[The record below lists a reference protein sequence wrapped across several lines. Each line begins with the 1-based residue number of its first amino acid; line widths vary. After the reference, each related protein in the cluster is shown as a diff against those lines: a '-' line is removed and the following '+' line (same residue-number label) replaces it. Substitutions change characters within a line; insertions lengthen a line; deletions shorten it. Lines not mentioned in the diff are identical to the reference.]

1 MARLVSRCRGLIAG
15 GGPWAVFI
23 LFGAMFTVYAFHERS
38 ALSLAGASD
47 LLNNAIVLTIA
58 ASGLTLVV
66 LCGEIDLSGPGVIAV
81 TNVVVASTSAGPLG
95 SVGSLAGVL
104 AIGAAIGTLNGVLI
118 AYLGQQSLAVT
129 LGSLIVCQGAALLIL
144 AAPGGEVPEALID
157 RLTGVVVGLPAPAI
171 MLASMFLLWSLLGRS
186 AMGIR
191 LYAVGADSQAAR
203 LSGVDVA
210 ATKLFAFVTSGV
222 CYAFAGFV
230 HSAEIGSGD
239 PRVSDSFLLFMFA
252 AVSIGGTALT
262 GGRGG
267 VTGTLAGACVLTVLQ
282 KMLFSLGVADFYTYV
297 FDGLIMVLA
306 IFFGQASAL
315 LATAQRRRPA

>member
-1 MARLVSRCRGLIAG
+1 MARLIGWGRNLIAG
-15 GGPWAVFI
+15 GGPVAVFI
-23 LFGAMFTVYAFHERS
+23 LLGAMFVVYAFHEHS
-38 ALSLAGASD
+38 ALSLAGMTD

-81 TNVVVASTSAGPLG
+81 VNVMVASTSTGHLG
-95 SVGSLAGVL
+95 WVGSLIGSL
-104 AIGAAIGTLNGVLI
+104 AIGAAVGALNGGLI

-144 AAPGGEVPEALID
+144 PAQGGEVPEVLID
-157 RLTGVVVGLPAPAI
+157 GLTGTVFGFPVPAI
-171 MLASMFLLWSLLGRS
+171 LLAAIFLLWSLLRRS
-186 AMGIR
+186 ALGIR
-191 LYAVGADSQAAR
+191 IYAVGADPQAAR

-210 ATKLFAFVTSGV
+210 TTRLFAFVASGI
-222 CYAFAGFV
+222 CYSFAGFV

-239 PRVSDSFLLFMFA
+239 PRVSDSLLLFMFA
-252 AVSIGGTALT
+252 AVSIGGTALS

-267 VTGTLAGACVLTVLQ
+267 VTGTLAGACVLSVLQ

-297 FDGLIMVLA
+297 FDGLILVLA
-306 IFFGQASAL
+306 ICFGQASTSVA
-315 LATAQRRRPA
+315 AAQRERAA